1 MTGEPASDQNRYW
14 QERYWHSAD
23 GLTLYGRDYP
33 AASGAARLPVVCL
46 HGLTRNSRDFE
57 SIAPWL
63 AGRGRRVLA
72 LDMRGRGHS
81 DRDPGEHY
89 DIGTYVADVVGWLD
103 ALGIARAVFVG
114 TSMGGLIT
122 IELGTQHPDRV
133 AGAVINDIGP
143 ELAMEGLVRIAGYVG
158 GGAPLPDWQAA
169 ADQCQRVNAD
179 VFPHYGPADWLA
191 MARRLFREDEG
202 LVALDY
208 DPAIARAL
216 ARIVADPDPWG
227 KWHGFTDARPV
238 LVLRGSRTDLLA
250 RDVAERMVAG
260 KPLATLAPVAGVGH
274 APMLDEPDAVA
285 AIERFLGG
293 V

>member
-1 MTGEPASDQNRYW
+1 MTGEPASY

-33 AASGAARLPVVCL
+33 AAPGPARLPVVCL

-57 SIAPWL
+57 AIAPWI
-63 AGRGRRVLA
+63 AARGRRVLA

-89 DIGTYVADVVGWLD
+89 DIDTYVADVVGWLD
-103 ALGIARAVFVG
+103 ALGIGRAVFVG

-122 IELGTQHPDRV
+122 IELGTRHPRMV

-143 ELAMEGLVRIAGYVG
+143 ELAMDGLMRIAGYVG
-158 GGAPLPDWQAA
+158 TGAPQPDWQAA
-169 ADQCQRVNAD
+169 ADLCQRMNAD

-202 LVALDY
+202 AVVLDY
-208 DPAIARAL
+208 DPAIAHAL

-227 KWHGFTDARPV
+227 KWHGFVDARPV
-238 LVLRGSRTDLLA
+238 LLLRGTCTDLLA
-250 RDVAERMVAG
+250 LDVAERMVAG
-260 KPLATLAPVAGVGH
+260 KPWAMLAPVAGVGH
-274 APMLDEPDAVA
+274 APMLDEPDAMA
-285 AIERFLGG
+285 AIERFLGTI
-293 V
+293 

>member
-1 MTGEPASDQNRYW
+1 MTGEPASY

-46 HGLTRNSRDFE
+46 HGLTRNSRDFG

-89 DIGTYVADVVGWLD
+89 DIATYVADVVGWLD

-143 ELAMEGLVRIAGYVG
+143 ELAMEGLVRIAGYV
-158 GGAPLPDWQAA
+158 
-169 ADQCQRVNAD
+169 
-179 VFPHYGPADWLA
+179 
-191 MARRLFREDEG
+191 
-202 LVALDY
+202 ALDY

-227 KWHGFTDARPV
+227 KWHGFADARPV

-250 RDVAERMVAG
+250 QDVAERMVAG
-260 KPLATLAPVAGVGH
+260 KARATLAPVAGVGH

-285 AIERFLGG
+285 AIERFLAG

>member
-1 MTGEPASDQNRYW
+1 MTGKPATYQDRYW
-14 QERYWHSAD
+14 RSGD
-23 GLTLYGRDYP
+23 GLRLYGRDYP
-33 AASGAARLPVVCL
+33 GVSGAARLPVVCL

-57 SIAPWL
+57 GIAPWI
-63 AGRGRRVLA
+63 AAQGRRVLA
-72 LDMRGRGHS
+72 LDMRGRGGS
-81 DRDPGEHY
+81 DRDSGERY
-89 DIGTYVADVVGWLD
+89 DIATYVADVMGWLG
-103 ALGIARAVFVG
+103 ALGMARAVFVG

-122 IELGTQHPDRV
+122 MELGVRYPEVV

-143 ELAMEGLVRIAGYVG
+143 ELAREGLMRIAGYVG

-169 ADQCQRVNAD
+169 ADLCRRLNGD
-179 VFPHYGPADWLA
+179 VYPHYAEDDWLA
-191 MARRLFREDEG
+191 MARRLFREDG
-202 LVALDY
+202 GAVALDY

-227 KWHGFTDARPV
+227 RWHAFADARPV
-238 LVLRGSRTDLLA
+238 LVLRGDRTDLLA

-260 KPLATLAPVAGVGH
+260 KPRATLSPVAGVGH

-285 AIERFLGG
+285 ALGRFLDQ